1 MFLLNFLKK
10 LLTIFCYYNNTD
22 SSSEF
27 ATNIIYYGNHLY
39 HHDIPVLMSESAL
52 LNSFQKNKKELKIF
66 PNYKNLK
73 H

>member
-1 MFLLNFLKK
+1 M
-10 LLTIFCYYNNTD
+10 LLTLLAN
-22 SSSEF
+22 F

-39 HHDIPVLMSESAL
+39 HHDIPVLISESAL
-52 LNSFQKNKKELKIF
+52 LDSFQKNKKEFKIF